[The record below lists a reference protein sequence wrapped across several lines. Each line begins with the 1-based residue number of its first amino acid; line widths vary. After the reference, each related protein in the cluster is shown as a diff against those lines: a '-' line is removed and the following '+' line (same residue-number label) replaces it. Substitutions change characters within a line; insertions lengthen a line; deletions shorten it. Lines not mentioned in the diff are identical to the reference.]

1 LRANK
6 LLLVLLLR
14 FPVLLIP
21 LLALPSLPKLLNML
35 SWHQLLL
42 LLLQLLP
49 QRSYSSTARPRQ
61 SSSKREKHCAS
72 FAHNC

>member
-1 LRANK
+1 

-35 SWHQLLL
+35 SRHQLL

-49 QRSYSSTARPRQ
+49 
-61 SSSKREKHCAS
+61 
-72 FAHNC
+72 